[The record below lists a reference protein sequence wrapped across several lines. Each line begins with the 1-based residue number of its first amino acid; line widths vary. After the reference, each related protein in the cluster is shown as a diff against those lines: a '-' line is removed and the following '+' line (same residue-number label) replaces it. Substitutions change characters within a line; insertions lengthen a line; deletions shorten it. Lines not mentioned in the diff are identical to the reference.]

1 MGRNK
6 FVSCTICSKSLRSD
20 KIKLH
25 EERHRKQHGKQTKY
39 QMKHCSICKKSMIAG
54 NLTRHIKVHNNSKKE
69 ILENIISDQKSYEDL
84 GNKGKILK
92 ELMDKEDIDS
102 LSLRKDHLK
111 ALEVNSLRKQQQFE
125 SLNPWQEKLLSFME
139 PSKREIIWVCG
150 VKGAE
155 GKSWF
160 QGYLEHHYTHKKV
173 FRTSIDRN
181 KESILHSLSKKTLSL
196 LDVFVFNIPRSFD
209 IKEIPYTL
217 FEDIKDG
224 FAISTKYDS
233 KQLRFNIPNIVII
246 FSNTRPVIG
255 SVSKDRWRVYNIIN
269 EELRII
275 NIS

>member
-6 FVSCTICSKSLRSD
+6 FVSCATCSQSLRSD

-39 QMKHCSICKKSMIAG
+39 QMKRCSICKKSMIAWH
-54 NLTRHIKVHNNSKKE
+54 LTRHMLVHNNSKKE

-111 ALEVNSLRKQQQFE
+111 ALEVNSLRKEQQFE
-125 SLNPWQEKLLSFME
+125 SLKSWQEKLLTFME

-160 QGYLEHHYTHKKV
+160 QDYLEYHYTRKKV
-173 FRTSIDRN
+173 FRTSMDRK
-181 KESILHSLSKKTLSL
+181 KESILHSLSKKTISL

-209 IKEIPYTL
+209 MKEVPYTL

-246 FSNTRPVIG
+246 FSNTRPLIR
-255 SVSKDRWRVYNIIN
+255 SVSKDRWKVYNITN
-269 EELRII
+269 EELKTIHI
-275 NIS
+275 